1 MTVVI
6 DICLTLLVV
15 AGGLCLLRLV
25 RGESV
30 ADRVVALD
38 ALLVIIIS
46 GVAVDAASRQSGL
59 FLDVLVVGALVAF
72 TGTIT
77 VARYV
82 ERRGAR

>member
-77 VARYV
+77 MARYV

>member
-38 ALLVIIIS
+38 SLLVVIIC
-46 GVAVDAASRQSGL
+46 GVAVDAAARRSGM
-59 FLDVLVVGALVAF
+59 FLDVLVVGALIAF
-72 TGTIT
+72 AGTVT
-77 VARYV
+77 VARFV

>member
-15 AGGLCLLRLV
+15 AGALCLLRLV
-25 RGESV
+25 RGESI

-72 TGTIT
+72 AGTVT
-77 VARYV
+77 VARFV

>member
-1 MTVVI
+1 MMLVI
-6 DICLTLLVV
+6 ASCLTLLVV
-15 AGGLCLLRLV
+15 AGGLCVLRLV

-38 ALLVIIIS
+38 SLLVVITS
-46 GVAVDAASRQSGL
+46 GVAVDAAGRRSGL
-59 FLDVLVVGALVAF
+59 FLDVLVVGSVVAF
-72 TGTIT
+72 AGTIT

>member
-1 MTVVI
+1 MTIVI
-6 DICLTLLVV
+6 GICLTLLVV

-38 ALLVIIIS
+38 SLLVVIICGI
-46 GVAVDAASRQSGL
+46 AVDAASRQSGM
-59 FLDVLVVGALVAF
+59 FLDVLVVGALIAF
-72 TGTIT
+72 AGTVT
-77 VARYV
+77 VARFV

>member
-1 MTVVI
+1 MTVVT
-6 DICLTLLVV
+6 DVCLALLVV

-38 ALLVIIIS
+38 SLLVVIIS
-46 GVAVDAASRQSGL
+46 GIAVDAASRQSGV

-72 TGTIT
+72 AGTVT

>member
-38 ALLVIIIS
+38 SLLVIIIC
-46 GVAVDAASRQSGL
+46 GIAVDAAARRSGM
-59 FLDVLVVGALVAF
+59 FLDVLVVGALIAF
-72 TGTIT
+72 AGTVT
-77 VARYV
+77 VARFV